1 VHALNSSQPM
11 RHPMAEIIYAT
22 NHLRDDRVTR
32 EGVRFID
39 IPQWGTGSRGY
50 RRTYYGNESISEK
63 A

>member
-1 VHALNSSQPM
+1 M